1 MALKNLL
8 KMKLKQR
15 KQVKRLIWGI
25 VAVFVLMNVIAAL
38 HAWKFTHFLNTD
50 AQSVR
55 PEELSFAQ
63 KFGTI
68 VFGIENPRPENKN
81 LPTQAFEI
89 ITLKGNKSI
98 EAWSI
103 KAENS
108 KGTVVIFH
116 GYKGEKSSML
126 DISDEF
132 LKLGFSTMLVDFRGS
147 GGSDGNQTTIGF
159 HEANDVKACFDFLK
173 NKGEENIVLF
183 GTSMGA
189 VAVMKAINDFGL
201 QPTGIIL
208 ECPFG
213 TMYKTT
219 CARFKAMGVPTF
231 PMASLL
237 MFWGG
242 IENGFWAF
250 SHNPISYAKGIE
262 CPVLLLYGEKDARVS
277 KMEIDAILENLNGEK
292 SLKTYPLA
300 GHENYL
306 LKYNDQWV
314 NDVVNFTS
322 VLTNK

>member
-147 GGSDGNQTTIGF
+147 GRSDGNQTTIGF
-159 HEANDVKACFDFLK
+159 HEANDVKACFDFL
-173 NKGEENIVLF
+173 
-183 GTSMGA
+183 
-189 VAVMKAINDFGL
+189 
-201 QPTGIIL
+201 
-208 ECPFG
+208 
-213 TMYKTT
+213 
-219 CARFKAMGVPTF
+219 
-231 PMASLL
+231 
-237 MFWGG
+237 
-242 IENGFWAF
+242 
-250 SHNPISYAKGIE
+250 
-262 CPVLLLYGEKDARVS
+262 
-277 KMEIDAILENLNGEK
+277 
-292 SLKTYPLA
+292 
-300 GHENYL
+300 
-306 LKYNDQWV
+306 
-314 NDVVNFTS
+314 
-322 VLTNK
+322 